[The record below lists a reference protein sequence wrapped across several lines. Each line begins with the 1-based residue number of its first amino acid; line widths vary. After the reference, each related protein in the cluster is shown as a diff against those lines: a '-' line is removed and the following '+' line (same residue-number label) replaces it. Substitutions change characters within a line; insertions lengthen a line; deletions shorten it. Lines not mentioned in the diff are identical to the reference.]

1 MIILF
6 YLLYLDCNHC
16 KRDWFNIFY
25 RPISRS
31 KLSTGVRQTIVLH
44 TCINCLKFLPLC
56 SKHVSSRLKNSV
68 EVVNICCGLDGGKL
82 IEPFFY
88 DGTLNGRRFINFYQ
102 RLLDDV
108 SFDKR
113 ERMFFQPYEAQ
124 LLLENI
130 LIEYFLTAGL
140 VLMALFLGLHD
151 PQI

>member
-1 MIILF
+1 
-6 YLLYLDCNHC
+6 
-16 KRDWFNIFY
+16 
-25 RPISRS
+25 
-31 KLSTGVRQTIVLH
+31 
-44 TCINCLKFLPLC
+44 
-56 SKHVSSRLKNSV
+56 V